1 MRKEFKAFSTLII
14 YSYIAYSVLYLY
26 PFLFGH
32 SYDKANPSDVVQI
45 NIFLDILLFIITVLL
60 SIDILR
66 GFKKVSNDKNKKE
79 IVEFLKALLKSIIG
93 FIAVKYVLGII
104 VGLISIILGID
115 QTSVNQ
121 QALETL
127 FKLAP
132 FAMFVTGAFLA
143 PVTEE
148 LVFRGAIKRIIKN
161 KRVFITVSGLIFGLV
176 HIFKYNLPIFVIL
189 IAGYLID
196 MIVTSEMK
204 KRHKVDLIICTLIVL
219 LTVLGISMQTITGN
233 LMGVIV
239 DFQLSELVNGIMYVG
254 VGCYFAY
261 IYYKY
266 DNIYINILVHV
277 FNNLLAYI
285 VLFTLL

>member
-1 MRKEFKAFSTLII
+1 
-14 YSYIAYSVLYLY
+14 
-26 PFLFGH
+26 
-32 SYDKANPSDVVQI
+32 
-45 NIFLDILLFIITVLL
+45 
-60 SIDILR
+60 
-66 GFKKVSNDKNKKE
+66 
-79 IVEFLKALLKSIIG
+79 
-93 FIAVKYVLGII
+93 
-104 VGLISIILGID
+104 
-115 QTSVNQ
+115 
-121 QALETL
+121 
-127 FKLAP
+127 
-132 FAMFVTGAFLA
+132 
-143 PVTEE
+143 
-148 LVFRGAIKRIIKN
+148 
-161 KRVFITVSGLIFGLV
+161 
-176 HIFKYNLPIFVIL
+176 
-189 IAGYLID
+189 

-233 LMGVIV
+233 LMGVIA